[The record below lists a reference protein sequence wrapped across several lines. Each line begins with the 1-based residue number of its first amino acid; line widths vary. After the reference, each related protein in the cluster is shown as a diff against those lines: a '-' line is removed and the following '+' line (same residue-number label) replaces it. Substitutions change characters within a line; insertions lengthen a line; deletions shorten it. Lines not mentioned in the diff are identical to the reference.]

1 MVRIWVAQR
10 SHMEIRGRE
19 IMTELLVRTGR
30 LHPGGPS
37 TVVVGNEC
45 WRAGGRSILPE
56 AVFSVPSVLS
66 TIDD

>member
-30 LHPGGPS
+30 LHPGGLS
-37 TVVVGNEC
+37 TVVGGNEC
-45 WRAGGRSILPE
+45 WRAGREEHLARS
-56 AVFSVPSVLS
+56 SVQGPFCTL
-66 TIDD
+66 DHR